1 MLCGKMN
8 SDDVD
13 ASVPLLQTDYGGD
26 TAIKARTYALAG
38 GGQGG
43 APGAS
48 LGGDTMRRTISQ
60 VIPEGRS
67 VTATLLDS
75 SGPRA
80 KIDWG
85 FERQGFDLGTIDII
99 HPSDTLLHNQPP
111 LTAGSFCGR
120 LLGLTLAGLTVVGL
134 P

>member
-13 ASVPLLQTDYGGD
+13 ASVPLLQTDFSGNG
-26 TAIKARTYALAG
+26 TAKARTYAVL

-43 APGAS
+43 APGGS

-67 VTATLLDS
+67 VTATLDS
-75 SGPRA
+75 SSVRA

-85 FERQGFDLGTIDII
+85 FDHQGFDLGTIDVIQ
-99 HPSDTLLHNQPP
+99 PSDTLLHNQPP
-111 LTAGSFCGR
+111 LSPGSVCGR
-120 LLGLTLAGLTVVGL
+120 FLGLALASLTVVGL